1 MESDWRKFRDMV
13 PQLRERYL
21 AERNA
26 RIARI
31 FADPKKN
38 ETERFWDAEALIRK
52 EAITLRRALD
62 DIRRSTM
69 WLRLSEMRAAG
80 ILKRGDLA
88 AFSEELQNQVFYDP
102 FEKRG

>member
-1 MESDWRKFRDMV
+1 MESDWRKFREMV

-38 ETERFWDAEALIRK
+38 ETERFWDALNEMEREAKILRNCLDGHSRSSMFSFMYMMLGIGMLTK
-52 EAITLRRALD
+52 E
-62 DIRRSTM
+62 
-69 WLRLSEMRAAG
+69 
-80 ILKRGDLA
+80 DLLQ
-88 AFSEELQNQVFYDP
+88 FSDELQQ
-102 FEKRG
+102 KLSRACS